1 MTAFKPALIVV
12 DLQEDFC
19 PPVRPPVPPHSLS
32 SPQALTFGLP
42 PLQNGSLAVPDG
54 RAIVPLINTLLALPF
69 ALKVATRD
77 WHPPRHI
84 SFAASH
90 PSSPAP
96 FTSSHTIVHP
106 STGRRCTTTLWPVHC
121 VADTPGAR
129 LVPELDAALVDRI
142 VDKGQRADR
151 EMYSAFYDPFGE
163 SDSGLAGLLR
173 ERGVSHVYV
182 VGLAMDYCVR
192 ATAEHAAQEGFTTVV
207 LADATRA
214 VFPHMWDDVV
224 AELESSGVQVVLST
238 SDEVAKV
245 KGLPQ
250 VSR

>member
-19 PPVRPPVPPHSLS
+19 PP
-32 SPQALTFGLP
+32 
-42 PLQNGSLAVPDG
+42 NGSLAVPDG
-54 RAIVPLINTLLALPF
+54 RAITPLINTLLALPF
-69 ALKVATRD
+69 AVRVATRD
-77 WHPPRHI
+77 WHPAQHI

-90 PSSPAP
+90 PGSPAP

-106 STGRRCTTTLWPVHC
+106 TTQQRYSTSLWPVHC
-121 VADTPGAR
+121 VASTPGAQ
-129 LVPELDAALVDRI
+129 LVPELDLSLIDHV

-182 VGLAMDYCVR
+182 AGLALDYCVR
-192 ATAEHAAQEGFTTVV
+192 ATAEHAAREGFRTVV

-214 VFPHMWDDVV
+214 VFPNKWDEVV
-224 AELESSGVQVVLST
+224 AELKSNGVDVVLST
-238 SDEVAKV
+238 SPEVEKV
-245 KGLPQ
+245 KALSQ